1 MELKRQC
8 GDSRVF
14 MLRYSTTSTLFFVF
28 HHSEA
33 FQGQVMTCC
42 KQVRYELLIC
52 GNPEYDVVSGI
63 CRDKPRFMSQSFD
76 DAVKKAAEHEPD
88 KDIHIDG
95 R

>member
-1 MELKRQC
+1 
-8 GDSRVF
+8 
-14 MLRYSTTSTLFFVF
+14 
-28 HHSEA
+28 
-33 FQGQVMTCC
+33 MTCC